1 MSVVSNSGIGSSCA
15 RRKLES
21 GRKRKDSERAAFG
34 TCTRCLE
41 IDLIGIRDINRE
53 MIVILINV

>member
-21 GRKRKDSERAAFG
+21 GRRRDTETKDSERAAFG
-34 TCTRCLE
+34 ACARCLK
-41 IDLIGIRDINRE
+41 IDLIGIRDINRR
-53 MIVILINV
+53 